1 VHSEQIEPAACCSDT
16 GVVTQRA
23 NMRENKRCTPLLLD
37 VASVV
42 GSTPI
47 QPIQYSV
54 TIVVKTQ
61 TVLNILI
68 YSVHTGENSNRAF
81 ADFWTVFHISDS
93 SVFISFNNLLSGS
106 AQVQEET

>member
-1 VHSEQIEPAACCSDT
+1 
-16 GVVTQRA
+16 
-23 NMRENKRCTPLLLD
+23 MRENKRCTLLLLD